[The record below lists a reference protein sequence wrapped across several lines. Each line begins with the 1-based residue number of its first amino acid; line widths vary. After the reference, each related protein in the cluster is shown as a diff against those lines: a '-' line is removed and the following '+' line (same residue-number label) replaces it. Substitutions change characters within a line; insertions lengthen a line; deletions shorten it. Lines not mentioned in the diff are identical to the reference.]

1 MQKIMPLTDLQRTA
15 GSVLAE
21 LSDSNESVVIT
32 HRGRPAAVLLSV
44 ARYQEIEAAAK
55 RLDELELVELV
66 RQGRAA
72 IEAGDTIPHEEVKRR
87 LLKKFGLDKFPEEI

>member
-1 MQKIMPLTDLQRTA
+1 MPLTDLQRTA
-15 GSVLAE
+15 GSVLAD
-21 LSDSNESVVIT
+21 LSDTDESVVIT

-44 ARYQEIEAAAK
+44 SRYQAIEADLE

-72 IEAGDTIPHEEVKRR
+72 MEAGDTIPHEEVKAR
-87 LLKKFGLDKFPEEI
+87 LMKKFGLTKKPTKS